1 MSATDLSVTDNNATE
16 NTTYASSNITDGSSN
31 AAEAEADDYYG
42 YLLYQ
47 IPSWVF
53 VICAILAI
61 GALLFATIA
70 WIFICVYRKKPIVTM
85 AQPSTYYAE
94 MDYYAS
100 YLLDQSLPSPSF
112 PFHLLRSCYLL

>member
-1 MSATDLSVTDNNATE
+1 MSASDLVVTDNSATE
-16 NTTYASSNITDGSSN
+16 NTTYAISNITDGSSN
-31 AAEAEADDYYG
+31 AAEAS
-42 YLLYQ
+42 LYQ

-100 YLLDQSLPSPSF
+100 YFLDQSLPSPSF
-112 PFHLLRSCYLL
+112 PFHLLRSYYLL